1 MRVLYVSHTARVSG
15 GERSLLD
22 LVTALPRS
30 VAAAIAC
37 PPGELAERA
46 RAAGVPTFAIAGTD
60 GSLRLHPRHTTSA
73 LAQMSRA
80 ALSLRGLVRRLR
92 PDVVHANSLRAG
104 MVAGLAGRLGAPR
117 PVVHVRDCMPATPL
131 ADAVRS
137 FVSSSA
143 GLIIANSQYTSGGY
157 DVAGGAPVRVVHNAI
172 DLERFDPQRHD
183 RHACRARLA
192 LASDDVALGV
202 VAQITPWKAQDDA
215 LRILAGL
222 RSRWPGARLL
232 LVGGV
237 TFDAAATRYDN
248 RAYERHLHAL
258 AADLG
263 IADAVGF
270 LGPREDIPEILRAL
284 DLLLVPSWEEPFGRT
299 ILEGMA
305 TGTPVVATSIGGPAE
320 IISDG
325 VDGRLLAP
333 RIPELW
339 VREIDGLLGDPQRTA
354 AMTARARARVGR
366 CHHRAAH
373 VAAILDAYSDV
384 SPSVRH

>member
-22 LVTALPRS
+22 LVTALPQS
-30 VAAAIAC
+30 VAAAIAS
-37 PPGELAERA
+37 PSGELAERA

-60 GSLRLHPRHTTSA
+60 GSLRLHPRHTTGA
-73 LAQMSRA
+73 VAQMTHA
-80 ALSLRGLVRRLR
+80 ALSLRALVRRLR

-104 MVAGLAGRLGAPR
+104 MVAGLASRLGAPR
-117 PVVHVRDCMPATPL
+117 PVVHVRDCLPPTSL
-131 ADAVRS
+131 ADAVRGLI
-137 FVSSSA
+137 SSSA
-143 GLIIANSQYTSGGY
+143 GLIIANSQYTGDGY
-157 DVAGGAPVRVVHNAI
+157 DTASGAPVRVVHSTV

-183 RHACRARLA
+183 RDACRARLG
-192 LASDDVALGV
+192 LAADDVALGV

-222 RSRWPGARLL
+222 RSRWPRVRLL
-232 LVGGV
+232 LVGEV

-248 RAYERHLHAL
+248 RAYERQLHRL

-263 IADAVGF
+263 IADAVDF
-270 LGPREDIPEILRAL
+270 LGRREDVPEILRAL

-305 TGTPVVATSIGGPAE
+305 MGTPVVATSVGGPAE

-333 RIPELW
+333 RTPELW

-354 AMTARARARVGR
+354 AMTARAHARVSR
-366 CHHRAAH
+366 CHQRAAH
-373 VAAILDAYSDV
+373 VAAILDAYNDLG
-384 SPSVRH
+384 PSVAH